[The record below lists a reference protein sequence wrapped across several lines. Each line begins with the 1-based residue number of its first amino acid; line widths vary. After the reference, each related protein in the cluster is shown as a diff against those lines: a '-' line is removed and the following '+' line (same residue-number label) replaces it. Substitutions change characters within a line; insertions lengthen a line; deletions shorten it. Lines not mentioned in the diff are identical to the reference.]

1 MSITLRPAT
10 SADHVALRAL
20 DPRLIAEAHLPGMT
34 GEGFLRFQR
43 YLTDAAL
50 NDAHAKS
57 RLIVAVAEGD
67 DVLGYI
73 HLKPIHDEVLDCETG
88 YLSIIA
94 VSEAAGGQGIGRMLM
109 AAAENW
115 AREQGYPSLLLDVFA
130 SNESARGFYNKAGF
144 IEDSLRLRRP
154 L

>member
-10 SADHVALRAL
+10 SNDHVALRDL
-20 DPRLIAEAHLPGMT
+20 DPRLIAAAHLPGAT
-34 GEGFLRFQR
+34 RDDVLRFQCHV
-43 YLTDAAL
+43 TEAAL
-50 NDAHAKS
+50 NDTNAKS
-57 RLIVAVAEGD
+57 RLIVAVNEGD

-88 YLSIIA
+88 YLRIIA
-94 VSEAAGGQGIGRMLM
+94 VADAAAGQGIGRMLM
-109 AAAENW
+109 AAAESW

-130 SNESARGFYNKAGF
+130 SNERARGFYNKAGF
-144 IEDSLRLRRP
+144 IEDSLRLRQP